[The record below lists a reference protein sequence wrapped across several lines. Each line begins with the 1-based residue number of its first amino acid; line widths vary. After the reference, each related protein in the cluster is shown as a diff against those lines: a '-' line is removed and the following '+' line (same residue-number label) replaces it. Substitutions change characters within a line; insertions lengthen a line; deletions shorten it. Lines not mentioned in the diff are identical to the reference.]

1 MTLVRIELLRNLENP
16 VKSHVER
23 TRMPYYVIVGK
34 NIEIASFHIFDS
46 RPRHSRMSSNLSARC
61 SGPADSIVSLG

>member
-1 MTLVRIELLRNLENP
+1 MTLVGIELLRSLENP
-16 VKSHVER
+16 IKSHAKR

-46 RPRHSRMSSNLSARC
+46 RPRHKK
-61 SGPADSIVSLG
+61 DSF

>member
-1 MTLVRIELLRNLENP
+1 MTLIGIELLRSLENP

-23 TRMPYYVIVGK
+23 ARTPFYVIVGK

-46 RPRHSRMSSNLSARC
+46 RPRHNKIC
-61 SGPADSIVSLG
+61 K

>member
-1 MTLVRIELLRNLENP
+1 MTLIGIELLRSLENP

-23 TRMPYYVIVGK
+23 ARTPFYVIVGK

-46 RPRHSRMSSNLSARC
+46 RPRHLEMFLRFFKHFLRLEKSNN
-61 SGPADSIVSLG
+61 